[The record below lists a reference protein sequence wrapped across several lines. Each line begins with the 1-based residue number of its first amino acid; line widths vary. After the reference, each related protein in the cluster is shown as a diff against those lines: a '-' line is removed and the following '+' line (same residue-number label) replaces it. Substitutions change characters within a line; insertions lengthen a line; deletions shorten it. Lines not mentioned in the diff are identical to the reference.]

1 MLLLPVGPV
10 FGHCYNFQ
18 FPSAAAAVAVA
29 AAAVAAAVAAAEGSV
44 PAFATAPGC
53 FSGAGTVTV
62 SQLSCSR
69 MLRPLTVK
77 YWQQSG
83 SNRSPHAFRL
93 RPILS
98 TLNVFSLYF
107 LQPALFLQSPLLLL
121 ASAPDTAWNSSAPLL
136 PLLLVWVPA
145 PLPPW
150 SQHRHAH
157 SLLFV

>member
-1 MLLLPVGPV
+1 MGPV
-10 FGHCYNFQ
+10 LGHCYTFQ
-18 FPSAAAAVAVA
+18 FSSAAVAVAVA
-29 AAAVAAAVAAAEGSV
+29 AAAAAAEGSV
-44 PAFATAPGC
+44 PAFVPAPGC

-62 SQLSCSR
+62 SQLSCSS

-83 SNRSPHAFRL
+83 SNQSTHAFCL

-98 TLNVFSLYF
+98 TLTVFSLYF
-107 LQPALFLQSPLLLL
+107 LRSALFLQSPLLLL

-136 PLLLVWVPA
+136 PLLLAWWLPA
-145 PLPPW
+145 PLPSW